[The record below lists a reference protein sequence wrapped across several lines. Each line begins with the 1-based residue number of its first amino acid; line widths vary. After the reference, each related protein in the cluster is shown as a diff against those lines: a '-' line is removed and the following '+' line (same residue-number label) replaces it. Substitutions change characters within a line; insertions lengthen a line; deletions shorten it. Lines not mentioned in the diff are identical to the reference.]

1 MSLTSGQTTPQKHRK
16 RSGARIK
23 HWAALGDRL
32 RGWGWAWGR
41 RELGACLMQW
51 KTNSESLKGKTNMA
65 TFRTT
70 LSW

>member
-32 RGWGWAWGR
+32 RGWGWAWGSPGVGCMSDAV
-41 RELGACLMQW
+41 EDQQW
-51 KTNSESLKGKTNMA
+51 KFK
-65 TFRTT
+65 R
-70 LSW
+70 